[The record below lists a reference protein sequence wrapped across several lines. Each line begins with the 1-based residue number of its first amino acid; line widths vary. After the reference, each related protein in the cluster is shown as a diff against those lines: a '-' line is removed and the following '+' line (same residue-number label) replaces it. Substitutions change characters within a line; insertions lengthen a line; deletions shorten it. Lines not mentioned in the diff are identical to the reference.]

1 MYVVVYKLSITSP
14 YALIESTTLT
24 YTSADVAVSLC
35 TFNTSVSCITN
46 LAPPVTSSTELAGG
60 ILKSFAMYLSVDPV
74 TETHTSI
81 AIAAAVVLRNLVPY
95 FFSYNAIAI
104 ATAKP
109 LLATFDKL
117 LLYSIISVPS
127 EYTSFIDLSLPA
139 KVVPVPDAVL
149 N

>member
-81 AIAAAVVLRNLVPY
+81 AIAAAVVLVTLIPITASFEFAVNTVVLHCLLLLRYILRNLVPY
-95 FFSYNAIAI
+95 FFLMFS
-104 ATAKP
+104 
-109 LLATFDKL
+109 
-117 LLYSIISVPS
+117 
-127 EYTSFIDLSLPA
+127 
-139 KVVPVPDAVL
+139 
-149 N
+149 

>member
-74 TETHTSI
+74 TETQTSI
-81 AIAAAVVLRNLVPY
+81 AIAAAVVLVTLIPITASFEPAVNTVTALSVASALY
-95 FFSYNAIAI
+95 LTKILCHIFSLCSP
-104 ATAKP
+104 KE
-109 LLATFDKL
+109 LL
-117 LLYSIISVPS
+117 P
-127 EYTSFIDLSLPA
+127 
-139 KVVPVPDAVL
+139 
-149 N
+149 

>member
-81 AIAAAVVLRNLVPY
+81 AIAAAVVLVTLIPITASFEFAVNTVTALLLLLRYILRNLVPY
-95 FFSYNAIAI
+95 FFLMFS
-104 ATAKP
+104 
-109 LLATFDKL
+109 
-117 LLYSIISVPS
+117 
-127 EYTSFIDLSLPA
+127 
-139 KVVPVPDAVL
+139 
-149 N
+149 